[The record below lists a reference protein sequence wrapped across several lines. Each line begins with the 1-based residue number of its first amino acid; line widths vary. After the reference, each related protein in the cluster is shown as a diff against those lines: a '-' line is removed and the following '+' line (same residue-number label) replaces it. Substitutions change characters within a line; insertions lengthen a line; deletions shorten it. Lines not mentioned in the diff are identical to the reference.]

1 MTKHEGTRSNK
12 QSYLVEDLSS
22 IYSEAYQ
29 TIQVN
34 IDLSSIDKPVKVFAV
49 TSPNPGE
56 GKTTTACNL
65 ANLYAK
71 QGKKV
76 IIIDLDLRRSDVH
89 RVLGVENRNGI
100 VDYCSKKAT
109 LEEVIKTRDNL
120 DIITAGKATIFPN
133 VVLQS
138 KMLENLISQFRD
150 KYDYIIL
157 DTPPVLLVS
166 DVLLLGQIVD
176 GVINVASIGFTKKA
190 EVMKSVRLL
199 KDTNINILGIVV
211 THDKLK
217 KSYYYY
223 RYHYGQKNH

>member
-1 MTKHEGTRSNK
+1 MNKYGSTKSNK
-12 QSYLVEDLSS
+12 KAYLVEDLSS

-34 IDLSSIDKPVKVFAV
+34 IDLSSIDKPVKVFAI
-49 TSPNPGE
+49 TSPNPSE

-89 RVLGVENRNGI
+89 RVLNVENRNGI

-109 LEEVIKTRDNL
+109 LEEVIKSHDNL
-120 DIITAGKATIFPN
+120 NIITAGKSTIFPN
-133 VVLQS
+133 VIFKS
-138 KMLENLISQFRD
+138 KSLENLILQFREE
-150 KYDYIIL
+150 YDYIIL

-166 DVLLLGQIVD
+166 DVLLLGQVVD
-176 GVINVASIGFTKKA
+176 GVIDVASIGNTKKS
-190 EVMKSVRLL
+190 ELIKSVKLL
-199 KDTNINILGIVV
+199 KDANVNVLGVVV

-217 KSYYYY
+217 KSYYYSKY
-223 RYHYGQKNH
+223 QYSQKNH